1 VRGALVLGGATVTA
15 HPDEPDQPHEEVFPV
30 HTDPR
35 GTLVAVEGDDVG
47 FPIQRVFVVRGTE
60 PSLPRGGH
68 APQCRELL
76 VLVSGRVTGSV
87 RNAAGEVAFELT
99 DAGQSVRVDPT
110 DFVDYTLD
118 AASVL
123 LVVCDQP
130 YEATP

>member
-1 VRGALVLGGATVTA
+1 MTA
-15 HPDEPDQPHEEVFPV
+15 QPDEADQEVFPV
-30 HTDPR
+30 HTDAR
-35 GTLVAVEGDDVG
+35 GTLIAVEGADVG

-68 APQCRELL
+68 APECRELL

-87 RNAAGEVAFELT
+87 RNAGGEVAFDLT
-99 DAGQSVRVDPT
+99 AAGQSVRVDPT
-110 DFVDYTLD
+110 DFVDYALD

-130 YEATP
+130 YGATP